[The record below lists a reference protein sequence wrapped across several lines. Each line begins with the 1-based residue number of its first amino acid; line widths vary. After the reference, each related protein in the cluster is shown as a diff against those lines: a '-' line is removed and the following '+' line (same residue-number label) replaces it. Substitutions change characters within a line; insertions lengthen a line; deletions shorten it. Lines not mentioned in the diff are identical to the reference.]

1 MKNKIVKLSLSL
13 TKIVA
18 ISNLLLIQSL
28 VSMETQEEYQQRL
41 NSQDKRYNLLTK
53 NFNDYMTNQ
62 GCNAKVQAII
72 EGLKLNTLNK
82 DNKEKKNN
90 FKNLLNKRKL
100 EKDEK
105 NIFSKI
111 LFQNFSR
118 EKILNKRPGIIDP
131 TIGDQ
136 RCQSNSFYLGELSKK
151 ENLTDTE
158 NIILNS
164 AVFIQNQ
171 QDNTF
176 IEGTPILFIES
187 MYPNNLILNEFN
199 RPIIEKIGS
208 SIRNEIIQSATLPN
222 VLDLVDDEKI
232 GTEMISYAGKG
243 FAPFIKVLQKIVTDS
258 TGLHYDTKQ
267 ETSDIIPF
275 YQTLD
280 ARDKAQGNIDNV
292 VILKQNQSN
301 DKTLHVDK
309 IITIVDHKNNEE
321 KEVHIKNHTNNY
333 SLTPNYY
340 DVSQYIPKGK
350 SYQVTDSII
359 IRSPDQREDI
369 TLFLDQID
377 KNKVNN
383 DGLAIIDN
391 LQRESFCTHPQLED
405 NSKTKTY
412 LGDNL
417 IDIYHKDN
425 KYYNEYKQYEEKK
438 GTLASALMKL
448 DENNNIIIRTKLGN
462 QNAPVSSVYHVH
474 TEQGK

>member
-13 TKIVA
+13 TKIVT

-28 VSMETQEEYQQRL
+28 VSMETQEEYQQSL

-53 NFNDYMTNQ
+53 NFNNYMTNQ
-62 GCNAKVQAII
+62 GCSAKVKTLI

-90 FKNLLNKRKL
+90 FKNLLNKRQL
-100 EKDEK
+100 EKDEN

-222 VLDLVDDEKI
+222 ALDLVDDEKI

-243 FAPFIKVLQKIVTDS
+243 FASFIKVLQKIVRDS
-258 TGLHYDTKQ
+258 IGLHYNTKQ
-267 ETSDIIPF
+267 ETSYVIPF

-301 DKTLHVDK
+301 DKTLQVDK
-309 IITIVDHKNNEE
+309 IITIVDHKNGKE
-321 KEVHIKNHTNNY
+321 KEVCIKDHANNY
-333 SLTPNYY
+333 SLTQNYY
-340 DVSQYIPKGK
+340 DSSRYIPKN
-350 SYQVTDSII
+350 SLYQVTDSLII
-359 IRSPDQREDI
+359 KSENQREDI
-369 TLFLDQID
+369 RLLLDQIH
-377 KNKVNN
+377 KNKINN
-383 DGLAIIDN
+383 NELAIIDN
-391 LQRESFCTHPQLED
+391 LIRESYCTHPQLED
-405 NSKTKTY
+405 NSKTKAY

-425 KYYNEYKQYEEKK
+425 KYYNEYNQYEEKK

-448 DENNNIIIRTKLGN
+448 DQDNNIIIGIKLGD
-462 QNAPVSSVYHVH
+462 QNAPVGSVYHVH
-474 TEQGK
+474 MEKGK